1 MKKLLVILLVNCLL
15 VPLASGQQGYVQQRG
30 ERPGDRAGERMAQD
44 RMGQLADQLR
54 GKRGG
59 DESRPGPNKFAPLEQ
74 SEPVSRR
81 DATDKARDAYP
92 GKVLGIR
99 RDGDQWRVRM
109 DNGGT
114 VFNVFVDAESGAVV
128 RRPE

>member
-1 MKKLLVILLVNCLL
+1 
-15 VPLASGQQGYVQQRG
+15 
-30 ERPGDRAGERMAQD
+30 MAQD

-54 GKRGG
+54 GKRGNEDG
-59 DESRPGPNKFAPLEQ
+59 RPGPNKFAPLEQ

>member
-1 MKKLLVILLVNCLL
+1 
-15 VPLASGQQGYVQQRG
+15 
-30 ERPGDRAGERMAQD
+30 MAQD

-54 GKRGG
+54 GKRG
-59 DESRPGPNKFAPLEQ
+59 DETRPGPNKFAPQDQ
-74 SEPVSRR
+74 SETVSRR

>member
-1 MKKLLVILLVNCLL
+1 MKKLLVLLLVNCLL

-30 ERPGDRAGERMAQD
+30 DRAGD
-44 RMGQLADQLR
+44 RMGQITDQLR

-59 DESRPGPNKFAPLEQ
+59 DEGRPVPNKFGPQERA
-74 SEPVSRR
+74 EPVSRR